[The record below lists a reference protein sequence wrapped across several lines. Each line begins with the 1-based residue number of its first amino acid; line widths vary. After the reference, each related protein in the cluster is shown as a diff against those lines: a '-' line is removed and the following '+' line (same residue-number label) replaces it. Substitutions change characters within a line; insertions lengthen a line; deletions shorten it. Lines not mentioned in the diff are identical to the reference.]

1 MKAEDLVAVIV
12 RGVLQ
17 GLVPEPVV
25 TPTTKVPAK
34 VRRPRRSAVKTVADA
49 PKGATVTSS
58 DLPTPSFDNADQP
71 LPGFEGIPRATL
83 REMEVAME
91 KITRGRGPAPGM
103 YDKDDPNNEVTG
115 VPLS

>member
-1 MKAEDLVAVIV
+1 MIP
-12 RGVLQ
+12 G
-17 GLVPEPVV
+17 
-25 TPTTKVPAK
+25 
-34 VRRPRRSAVKTVADA
+34 
-49 PKGATVTSS
+49 
-58 DLPTPSFDNADQP
+58 DLPKPGFDHVDTP

>member
-1 MKAEDLVAVIV
+1 M
-12 RGVLQ
+12 
-17 GLVPEPVV
+17 
-25 TPTTKVPAK
+25 
-34 VRRPRRSAVKTVADA
+34 KTVADA